1 LRKGKIIV
9 LEGIDKAGKSTQSK
23 LLMDYLKLSGKICTL
38 ITFPDYTTS
47 IGAEIK
53 AFLEGKRDYPIEL
66 KHILLSANRWE
77 KKKEIESMVDSG
89 TIVIINRYYQSNL
102 VYGTSN
108 GLNLRWL
115 LSLEKGLPTA
125 DLVIVLDVTPRITL
139 KRSLEPDEFEKDVS
153 LLQNVYK
160 NYHKLAKPFRWKI
173 LNAEK
178 SRDQIHDEVK
188 KTVERIIQV

>member
-160 NYHKLAKPFRWKI
+160 NYHKLAKPFRWTI

-188 KTVERIIQV
+188 KTVERIIKV

>member
-23 LLMDYLKLSGKICTL
+23 LLMEYLKLSGKICTL

-188 KTVERIIQV
+188 KTVERIIKV

>member
-1 LRKGKIIV
+1 MRKGKIIV

-53 AFLEGKRDYPIEL
+53 AFLEGKRDYPVEL

-188 KTVERIIQV
+188 KTVERIIKV

>member
-23 LLMDYLKLSGKICTL
+23 LLMDYLKLTGKICTL

-188 KTVERIIQV
+188 KTVERIIKV

>member
-1 LRKGKIIV
+1 MRKGKIIV

-125 DLVIVLDVTPRITL
+125 DLVIVLDVTPRISL

-188 KTVERIIQV
+188 KTVERIIKV

>member
-1 LRKGKIIV
+1 MRKGKIIV

-188 KTVERIIQV
+188 RTVERIIKD

>member
-1 LRKGKIIV
+1 MRKGKIIV

-188 KTVERIIQV
+188 KTVERNIKV

>member
-1 LRKGKIIV
+1 MRKGKIIV

-38 ITFPDYTTS
+38 ITFPDYSTS

-188 KTVERIIQV
+188 KTVERIIKV

>member
-125 DLVIVLDVTPRITL
+125 DVVIVLDVTPRITL

>member
-1 LRKGKIIV
+1 MRKGKIIV

-115 LSLEKGLPTA
+115 LSLEKGLPAA
-125 DLVIVLDVTPRITL
+125 DLVMVLDVTPKITL

-160 NYHKLAKPFRWKI
+160 NYHKLAKSFKWKI

-178 SRDQIHDEVK
+178 SREQIHDEVK
-188 KTVERIIQV
+188 KTVERIIKV